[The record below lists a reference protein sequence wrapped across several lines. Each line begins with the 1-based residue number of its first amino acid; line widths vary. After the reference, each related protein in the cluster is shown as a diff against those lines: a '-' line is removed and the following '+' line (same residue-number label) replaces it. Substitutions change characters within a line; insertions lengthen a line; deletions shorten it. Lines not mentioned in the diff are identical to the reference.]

1 MSDNFKWSSPEGY
14 ELVRRILR
22 TTPVPY
28 TPHDYQLEGLCKSL
42 DGIHLFAITRTGS
55 GKTAYYSL
63 YMLVVLAVVANPALC
78 PTASFPKNPCL
89 LVVCPTVPSQL
100 EMAENMCELGLDTLA
115 INAETRLDALRQ
127 RNEELWT
134 TARKRPNIILTG
146 PEQLTRREFEKA
158 LQDKEFYG
166 RVCGTGFDEV
176 HLLNTWGASFRKDFQ
191 QMGFLKARMKDQHN
205 HWILT
210 SATVRDGPPFDNI
223 CRLLGLNNNFHLIRR
238 SSHRPDIQLLFRDLV
253 SPISGDSFP
262 ELHWIIE
269 GKRPTVIYAKSISLG
284 SRIYADLL
292 RKASLT
298 VESKRIRMYNSL
310 NFEAYNA
317 ETRELMKKDVD
328 DDEYCQILIGTDT
341 LSVGVGMRGR
351 VDAVCV
357 GDIVDTDEEAQKIG
371 RVNRK
376 NEVSDARG
384 VVYVS
389 AAVRKAAEKLLADN
403 AAGTLKPSDPPLDL
417 SMPQLIVAKC
427 KVAALNKLYNNP
439 ASDTLCTC
447 PTCEKNPPPLPSTS
461 CNCSGCTPE
470 TLPIIKPP
478 PRPSKINHNI
488 PKSQRLSKLQKTH
501 GTEHLVQL
509 RFEIW
514 RKLSGSQ
521 SWMLPP
527 TFFLSDTVIAAILN
541 NYVMLKTQRDI
552 ERLIRLPAASSSF
565 TARLL
570 ELLGELKPEF
580 TAIAAKRKA
589 ENRDFAREAQKTIAH
604 EEPQIATGGFRKVS
618 NAANRASKG
627 VAEESDEEEDED
639 VEMEAGEV
647 PSGDLPDVVMQDVE
661 AIPQPKPAT
670 QTARNRA
677 PAKKTAPK
685 KKPAPAKKNANTAT
699 NAPAKKQRSAK
710 NNVAQNATANVA
722 PRTST
727 RARVPRRHF
736 EFPE

>member
-78 PTASFPKNPCL
+78 PTAMFPNNPCL
-89 LVVCPTVPSQL
+89 LVVCPTVPLQL
-100 EMAENMCELGLDTLA
+100 EMAGNMRDLGLDALA

-127 RNEELWT
+127 NNEELWI

-146 PEQLTRREFEKA
+146 PEQLTRREFEKS

-166 RVCGTGFDEV
+166 RICGTGFDEV
-176 HLLNTWGASFRKDFQ
+176 HLLNSWGASFRKDFQ

-205 HWILT
+205 PWILT
-210 SATVRDGPPFDNI
+210 SATVRDGAPFDNI

-238 SSHRPDIQLLFRDLV
+238 SSHRPDIQILFRDLI

-262 ELHWIIE
+262 ELHWIVE

-292 RKASLT
+292 RKANLT
-298 VESKRIRMYNSL
+298 VESTRIRMYNSL

-317 ETRELMKKDVD
+317 ETRELMKKGVD

-341 LSVGVGMRGR
+341 LSVGVGMQGR

-357 GDIVDTDEEAQKIG
+357 GDILDTDEEAQKMG

-389 AAVRKAAEKLLADN
+389 AAVRKAAEKALADD
-403 AAGTLKPSDPPLDL
+403 AA
-417 SMPQLIVAKC
+417 AKC

-439 ASDTLCTC
+439 ASDPPCTC
-447 PTCEKNPPPLPSTS
+447 ATCKENPPPPPSTS
-461 CNCSGCTPE
+461 CNCSGCLPE
-470 TLPIIKPP
+470 TLPIIKRP

-488 PKSQRLSKLQKTH
+488 PKSQRLSKLQKAR
-501 GTEHLVQL
+501 GTERLLEL
-509 RFEIW
+509 RLEIW
-514 RKLSGSQ
+514 KKAAGSQ

-527 TFFLSDTVIAAILN
+527 TFFLSDSVIAAILN
-541 NYVMLKTQRDI
+541 NYALLKAKRDI
-552 ERLIRLPAASSSF
+552 ERLIRLPTAAISF

-570 ELLGELKPEF
+570 DILIELKPEF
-580 TAIAAKRKA
+580 AAIAAKRKA
-589 ENRDFAREAQKTIAH
+589 EN
-604 EEPQIATGGFRKVS
+604 
-618 NAANRASKG
+618 AANRATKNA
-627 VAEESDEEEDED
+627 VEETDEEEEEEEEDIDMED
-639 VEMEAGEV
+639 VETPMGN
-647 PSGDLPDVVMQDVE
+647 LHDVVMKDVE
-661 AIPQPKPAT
+661 VIPQAKPAT
-670 QTARNRA
+670 QTVAR
-677 PAKKTAPK
+677 
-685 KKPAPAKKNANTAT
+685 KPAPAKKSTSTKKTAPVKT
-699 NAPAKKQRSAK
+699 NVTAATKAAAKKKPSTK
-710 NNVAQNATANVA
+710 KSTAQVG
-722 PRTST
+722 
-727 RARVPRRHF
+727 
-736 EFPE
+736 